1 MLDVLKKEKF
11 IGLLRNI
18 PIEKTENILCA
29 MYRGGVRIFEF
40 TYNPSQRDTV
50 KDVARQFDT
59 ARAYL
64 GDDTALCAGTVVSAE
79 LAHAAIAC
87 GAQAIIS
94 PNINPELIEIAKK
107 NHVISIPGAFTPT
120 EIAYA
125 YDKGADIVKVFPIL
139 PNNIDYLKTVMAP
152 LSHIPFITTGGVN
165 PDTTEAL
172 LNTGAI
178 AVAAGASILKKE
190 LVDSDNYEEIE
201 HLACLHTSKVKNFIH
216 C

>member
-1 MLDVLKKEKF
+1 MLDILKKEKF

-29 MYRGGVRIFEF
+29 MYKGGVRIFEF

-50 KDVARQFDT
+50 KAVARQFDT
-59 ARAYL
+59 ARACL
-64 GDDTALCAGTVVSAE
+64 GSDTALCAGTVVSTE
-79 LAHAAIAC
+79 LAHAAIDC
-87 GAQAIIS
+87 GAKAIIS
-94 PNINPELIEIAKK
+94 PNVNTEVIEFAKK
-107 NHVISIPGAFTPT
+107 NQLISIPGAFTPS

-139 PNNIDYLKTVMAP
+139 PQNIDYLKTVMSP

-165 PDTTEAL
+165 PDTAETL

-190 LVDSDNYEEIE
+190 LVDSENYEEIE
-201 HLACLHTSKVKNFIH
+201 RLARLHTSKTKNFIR